1 MFGKKRTLDDI
12 LKDIDELSEEEKAKV
27 KEKMDDLYKAEDER
41 EIDKVEENKAEN
53 AETEDEKAE
62 EVKEESKEIG
72 KDVDETEKEV
82 EKDEASEEGSEK
94 APAAETESTETAE
107 ATEDTEKTE
116 GEAVPE
122 WAKALSDRIA
132 KIEAIFAAAETE
144 DSAPVEKAKEIYGL
158 GNGVFV
164 DNEGEKPAQNMSAA
178 QIKSILDKI
187 KR

>member
-27 KEKMDDLYKAEDER
+27 KAKMDDLYKAEDER
-41 EIDKVEENKAEN
+41 EIDKIEENKAEDT
-53 AETEDEKAE
+53 ETEDEKAE
-62 EVKEESKEIG
+62 EVKEESEEIG
-72 KDVDETEKEV
+72 KDVNETEEEV
-82 EKDEASEEGSEK
+82 EKDEASEEGREE
-94 APAAETESTETAE
+94 APAAETDPTETAE
-107 ATEDTEKTE
+107 ATEETEKTE
-116 GEAVPE
+116 GKLVPE
-122 WAKALSDRIA
+122 WAKALSDRLG

-144 DSAPVEKAKEIYGL
+144 NSAPVEKAKEIYGL

>member
-12 LKDIDELSEEEKAKV
+12 LKDIDELPEEEKAKL

-41 EIDKVEENKAEN
+41 EIDKVEEDNAEN
-53 AETEDEKAE
+53 AETENEKAE
-62 EVKEESKEIG
+62 EVKEENEEIG
-72 KDVDETEKEV
+72 KDVDETEEEV

-94 APAAETESTETAE
+94 APAVETESTETAE
-107 ATEDTEKTE
+107 ATEKTE